1 VNVSSFVLD
10 ASALLALIN
19 QEAGAEKVAAVMS
32 SSCMSTVN
40 VAEVI
45 SKLIDK
51 GLSEIEIQ
59 DMFEILSLP
68 IIPFDEEQGF
78 IAGLLRTQTRSLGL
92 SLGDRACLSLAIQQR
107 MSVLTADLVWSGL
120 KLGVNIQIIR

>member
-1 VNVSSFVLD
+1 MNVSSFVLD